1 MVKYCFAFDHINY
14 ARYVSYQQVYLRELQ
29 RINNK
34 AIIGLTQ
41 RGSLLGD
48 SFSCL
53 HGDLITEIFNGQTKR
68 QAGPH
73 CAGFSTVISKV
84 NT

>member
-14 ARYVSYQQVYLRELQ
+14 TRYVSYQQVYLQELQ
-29 RINNK
+29 RINSK

-41 RGSLLGD
+41 RDSLLGD

-68 QAGPH
+68 QASPH
-73 CAGFSTVISKV
+73 CAGFSTDISKV